1 VHLHADLLRAVV
13 ASSGNDHRLGANEA
27 PPAIISIFLGEQL
40 TDIFEQFEQGRAT
53 SSKSM
58 GTLTVGVDTLPPL
71 PKHAGDRNRTSP
83 FAFTGNKFEFRA
95 VGASQSIA
103 GPLVALNTIMA
114 ESLDAV
120 ATELERATGGD
131 ASKLPAAVTALL
143 QRIISE
149 HKAVI
154 FNGNG
159 YSQEWH
165 AEAARRGLPNFRT
178 TPEALDQLV
187 APKNLA
193 MFAKYGVLSEREMR
207 SRYEIYM
214 ERYCKDINAEG
225 QAALQIAK
233 TMILPAA
240 YRYQGELVDTAAKM
254 QGLGQKPHMGTLDR
268 LTKLVGALE
277 QRIDALEATLDHHGD
292 GDLRREAG
300 HFHDVVIPALAS
312 LREAADQVE
321 SILPDDL
328 WPLPTYR
335 EMLFIK

>member
-1 VHLHADLLRAVV
+1 
-13 ASSGNDHRLGANEA
+13 
-27 PPAIISIFLGEQL
+27 
-40 TDIFEQFEQGRAT
+40 
-53 SSKSM
+53 
-58 GTLTVGVDTLPPL
+58 
-71 PKHAGDRNRTSP
+71 
-83 FAFTGNKFEFRA
+83 
-95 VGASQSIA
+95 
-103 GPLVALNTIMA
+103 
-114 ESLDAV
+114 
-120 ATELERATGGD
+120 
-131 ASKLPAAVTALL
+131 
-143 QRIISE
+143 
-149 HKAVI
+149 
-154 FNGNG
+154 
-159 YSQEWH
+159 
-165 AEAARRGLPNFRT
+165 
-178 TPEALDQLV
+178 
-187 APKNLA
+187 
-193 MFAKYGVLSEREMR
+193 MR

-268 LTKLVGALE
+268 LTKLVGSLE